1 MAVTIPLNAEP
12 YQQVK
17 VPLSGVTITLTIQE
31 RTNGLYMDVA
41 QNGTAVRAG
50 ILCQDRTW
58 LVRSLHL
65 VLPGDL
71 AFMSTHGTSDH
82 TDDGLIIRTII
93 SDIACK
99 MSN

>member
-41 QNGTAVRAG
+41 QNGSTVRAG

-58 LVRSLHL
+58 LVRSAYLG
-65 VLPGDL
+65 LPGDF
-71 AFMSTHGTSDH
+71 AFMDTQGTSDP
-82 TDDGLIIRTII
+82 TYDGLNSRYILIYEAGENA
-93 SDIACK
+93 D
-99 MSN
+99 